1 MLKYSKMTVCS
12 VLTIHRNC
20 LSFSAMCDEIVNWDF
35 NSFASLES
43 LQGFNQQCKIKCI
56 RMVKIV
62 FISGRCFV
70 LFRRKNFV
78 KRIHGQ
84 QSYPVNIQTF
94 DNFFSDCCF
103 TTGTATAYSDH
114 KCVDMLTWN
123 KYLCQLNRYSRIH
136 NELGALITRV
146 SGRFSQKLIN
156 VQVGF
161 FPKNK

>member
-1 MLKYSKMTVCS
+1 MVFENWVKNIQAAAYNGARTVFIIEPMFSIKILLLGDCL
-12 VLTIHRNC
+12 LTVHRNC
-20 LSFSAMCDEIVNWDF
+20 FSFSAMCDKIVNWDL

-70 LFRRKNFV
+70 LLRRKNFV

-94 DNFFSDCCF
+94 DDFFGDCCF
-103 TTGTATAYSDH
+103 TTGTATAYSNH
-114 KCVDMLTWN
+114 KCVNMLT
-123 KYLCQLNRYSRIH
+123 
-136 NELGALITRV
+136 
-146 SGRFSQKLIN
+146 
-156 VQVGF
+156 
-161 FPKNK
+161 